1 MGALSS
7 GTAIS
12 CGLRCRLM
20 LRRGL
25 AGIWGMGGFSA
36 QFVGQTTRD
45 APRRVRNSQ
54 TEAIIFCEGD
64 S

>member
-1 MGALSS
+1 
-7 GTAIS
+7 
-12 CGLRCRLM
+12 M